1 MRMRRSI
8 IAVLVALVVVMS
20 LGATV
25 VARGDASTVTRA
37 RLERSLPVV
46 FSNLYVQQARL
57 LGRTDLD
64 PGSLGAT
71 AMCDK
76 HGADVADVGPGG
88 DWVCLVSWTDP
99 ENPMPPE
106 GYGKFELN
114 VHSNDCY
121 TAAGPTKLTGFL
133 TLTDT
138 TGAEV
143 TNPVFE
149 FDGCFDPHGDNT
161 ATGVLFPSLLAVTT
175 TSVTP
180 DAQGGGAVQVTCGT
194 GSEGCSGT
202 VDVSAGDRELGSVAY
217 DLKEE
222 STEAIAM
229 PASVAGDESEITLT
243 FRPEHGVGP
252 TSPVVLPVQQSRA
265 TASGRRRSDGGQQ
278 TTNRG
283 T

>member
-1 MRMRRSI
+1 MRRSI
-8 IAVLVALVVVMS
+8 IAVLVALVVVLS
-20 LGATV
+20 LGGAV
-25 VARGDASTVTRA
+25 VARGSASTVTRA

-64 PGSLGAT
+64 PSSLEAS

-88 DWVCLVSWTDP
+88 DWVCLMSWTDP
-99 ENPMPPE
+99 ETPMPPE

-133 TLTDT
+133 TITDT
-138 TGAEV
+138 AGKEV

-149 FDGCFDPHGDNT
+149 FDGCFDPHGDT
-161 ATGVLFPSLLAVTT
+161 SATGVLFPSLLAVTT
-175 TSVTP
+175 ASVTP
-180 DAQGGGAVQVTCGT
+180 DARGQGAVQITCGT

-202 VDVSAGDRELGSVAY
+202 VDVSAGDHDLGSVPY

-222 STEAIAM
+222 STDTVTVPGPVPVDA
-229 PASVAGDESEITLT
+229 SEITFT
-243 FRPEHGVGP
+243 FRPERGVGP
-252 TSPVVLPVQQSRA
+252 TSPVVLPVP
-265 TASGRRRSDGGQQ
+265 
-278 TTNRG
+278 RG
-283 T
+283 